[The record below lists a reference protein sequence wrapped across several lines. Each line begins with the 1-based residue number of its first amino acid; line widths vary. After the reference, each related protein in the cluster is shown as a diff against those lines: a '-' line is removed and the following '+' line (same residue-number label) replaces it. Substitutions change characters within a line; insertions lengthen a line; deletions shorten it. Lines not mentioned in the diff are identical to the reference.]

1 MKVFEFHFN
10 PKLKPDLIF
19 DSFCFE
25 PENIYERRVG
35 GLYLI
40 GLLKNTLPKK
50 KNLLENLVQIIKRE
64 YYRPKALSPERA
76 LKETLKQVNDFLEDL
91 AKRGDVSWLGNL
103 SFLAMGLKNFKW
115 NFSKVGEI
123 KIFLIRGKKLVDVEK
138 RARLSEI
145 EPYPLRVFG
154 SLVSGKMAEGDAILI
169 LTKEVFDFFE
179 KEKLFQEIEK
189 IGFVNKKILK
199 EIFEKRKEEV
209 LKIFGICLLL
219 LFTKEILPKKR
230 EMFLKKVSPMELKF
244 KEIFSPILNF
254 YKRFKPPKLKPKK
267 IEFPKFKLPAIKF
280 SKKIVLILV
289 WILILFLGYSYSS
302 YEEKREFQRYEEV
315 LTDFQKKYE
324 QAESYLITKNQRLN
338 KEGEEILKGILNDV
352 SPFLSKKMPSK
363 LKDEFDL
370 LNKKTSK
377 KLSELNK
384 LEMIE
389 PELVFEFKPREFI
402 PQKMISSN
410 GSLYFFSPLVTKIF
424 ELEKGVFE
432 TENKLNFGA
441 NFDDQILFFSEP
453 DQIIVLKEGEIFK
466 VFLKSPY
473 PEFDPNDLSIFNKN
487 LYFLDKKEG
496 RIVKYSW
503 QKGFQ
508 WQEPRILI
516 ENEKLIGAK
525 SIAID
530 STIWVLGVNNK
541 VFEIFGGKIQ
551 KEIDL
556 EIFPEIKDFSKIYT
570 SSALPYLFILEPVQK
585 RIIIL
590 EKSGEI
596 FKQFKSEKFDN
607 LLDFSVSKDGK
618 TIYLLNGLKLLKIP
632 L

>member
-25 PENIYERRVG
+25 PENIYERRIG

-40 GLLKNTLPKK
+40 GLLKNTLPKN
-50 KNLLENLVQIIKRE
+50 KNLLENLAQIIKRE

-76 LKETLKQVNDFLEDL
+76 LKEALKQVNDFLEDL

-189 IGFVNKKILK
+189 IGFVNEKILK

-289 WILILFLGYSYSS
+289 WILVLFLGYSYSS
-302 YEEKREFQRYEEV
+302 YEEKKEFQRYEEV
-315 LTDFQKKYE
+315 LTDFQKKYD

-370 LNKKTSK
+370 FNKKTLK
-377 KLSELNK
+377 ELFELNK

-441 NFDDQILFFSEP
+441 NFDDQILFFSKP

>member
-25 PENIYERRVG
+25 PENIYERRIG

-40 GLLKNTLPKK
+40 GLLKNTLPKN
-50 KNLLENLVQIIKRE
+50 KNLLENLAQIIKRE

-103 SFLAMGLKNFKW
+103 SFLAMGLKSFKW

-189 IGFVNKKILK
+189 IGFVNEKILK

-302 YEEKREFQRYEEV
+302 YEEKKEFQRYEEV

-338 KEGEEILKGILNDV
+338 KEGEEILRGISNDV

-370 LNKKTSK
+370 FNKKTLK
-377 KLSELNK
+377 ELFELNK

-441 NFDDQILFFSEP
+441 NFDDQILFFSKP

-508 WQEPRILI
+508 WQEPRISI